1 MKSIKN
7 KRQEISTGQLIKYVM
22 DSIEKEEK
30 LNMGATGVKKM
41 LSFKE
46 KFLLLRD
53 FLNLRANPH
62 KNRMF
67 QQMKERVADN
77 IKREEALVAADER
90 IKKLARLNQKSNI
103 ADDFVTAKNSQ
114 FSVASSPSKI
124 SPSRSLLLNQS

>member
-1 MKSIKN
+1 MAN

-67 QQMKERVADN
+67 
-77 IKREEALVAADER
+77 
-90 IKKLARLNQKSNI
+90 
-103 ADDFVTAKNSQ
+103 
-114 FSVASSPSKI
+114 
-124 SPSRSLLLNQS
+124 

>member
-1 MKSIKN
+1 
-7 KRQEISTGQLIKYVM
+7 
-22 DSIEKEEK
+22 
-30 LNMGATGVKKM
+30 MGATGVKKM

-77 IKREEALVAADER
+77 IKREEALLAADEKM
-90 IKKLARLNQKSNI
+90 KKLARAQ
-103 ADDFVTAKNSQ
+103 Q
-114 FSVASSPSKI
+114 
-124 SPSRSLLLNQS
+124 RSALGE

>member
-1 MKSIKN
+1 
-7 KRQEISTGQLIKYVM
+7 M

-67 QQMKERVADN
+67 
-77 IKREEALVAADER
+77 
-90 IKKLARLNQKSNI
+90 
-103 ADDFVTAKNSQ
+103 
-114 FSVASSPSKI
+114 
-124 SPSRSLLLNQS
+124 